1 MKDKQHVFL
10 ESRIGLENLSSKQLE
25 DFEFII
31 GTLNET
37 LESMY
42 GCTIFYDTDSDD
54 QLADK
59 NINVSGFL
67 IQVLE
72 DDEAVT

>member
-1 MKDKQHVFL
+1 MKDKHHVFL

-31 GTLNET
+31 GNLNET

-42 GCTIFYDTDSDD
+42 GCTIFYDCDSDSES
-54 QLADK
+54 ADK
-59 NINVSGFL
+59 NITVSGFL
-67 IQVLE
+67 IQVFE
-72 DDEAVT
+72 EN